1 MPSGRPA
8 IILAAL
14 ALRPGT
20 SMNATALAGCVWR
33 DGAPA
38 NPRAALQT
46 HVTRL
51 RAIMGR
57 DVVVSDSHGYR
68 LDVPEHAVDLFR
80 FRALAA
86 DARSAS
92 AEAGLAMLE
101 EALAL
106 WTGAPL
112 SGLAPDDFGADNA
125 PPIENELLAAAER
138 VGDLHLGLNRAGD
151 TFLRRL
157 RELTAVH
164 PKRERLWEQLM
175 LALYR
180 QGRQGDALAMY
191 HDAVT
196 ALRRDYATKPGAG
209 LTTLHERILAADP
222 DLADSGD
229 EPQAVAQPPIPPPA
243 QLPAWPADFVGR
255 SRELAKLTDLLTP
268 AEGASADRSAVAV
281 ISGPGGAGK
290 TTLALRVAHEVRKHY
305 VDGQVFVE
313 LRGAADGPEVDAPAA
328 LLRAL
333 GVASS
338 ELPGTAEARAGLV
351 RTLCSERRLLI
362 VCDDVAGASDVG
374 ALVPVRS
381 PCGFIVTSRRRLPVV
396 PATVHL
402 DLGLFSRQE
411 SWELLGV
418 VAGEKR
424 VDAEPEAVK
433 RLLQVCGGSPLA
445 VRIAGG
451 RLASRPAWPI
461 DHLASRLDEGDLLD
475 ELEVSGLGVRALL
488 DTSYGGLDPVSAA
501 RYRCL
506 AVVPGLTV
514 DTESAASMWDVSTAE
529 AAATLRDLADLRMLE
544 PMDPD
549 GSGRYRWHGLLGEH
563 VRAVADPDE
572 TRRARHRLLSY
583 LLAAVHAAMQRLL
596 PNRAQLYPFTVDH
609 SLPVPRFATRADV
622 HAWLHPRQEFIVSLA
637 RGLLADGDSQQ
648 VDRAATLSL
657 RVDGAAVECC
667 DSGDQEASARSVLDA
682 PVAPDTG
689 LVAQAWQMM
698 TLAMAARS
706 RLDDA
711 LYAGTRALEMRRE
724 AGDRYGELV
733 MHENVATVHIEAGR
747 YRDALDLLDDLA
759 TADDPLPAQVRA
771 RSLRTRA
778 RAQVGLG
785 LLDRAHADLT
795 NAARI
800 ETPEPVSYDAHYEAT
815 VEATVYRAAGDHVAA
830 VQACRR
836 AVDVAIALESTWM
849 QALSLLDLARI
860 RRQFEGDG
868 RAEAEAALEVSR
880 KGRHVRWQAEALVEL
895 AIAAEGS
902 GDPARAA
909 THQRAAD
916 SLFASMGINAP
927 V

>member
-1 MPSGRPA
+1 M
-8 IILAAL
+8 
-14 ALRPGT
+14 
-20 SMNATALAGCVWR
+20 
-33 DGAPA
+33 
-38 NPRAALQT
+38 
-46 HVTRL
+46 
-51 RAIMGR
+51 
-57 DVVVSDSHGYR
+57 
-68 LDVPEHAVDLFR
+68 
-80 FRALAA
+80 
-86 DARSAS
+86 
-92 AEAGLAMLE
+92 
-101 EALAL
+101 
-106 WTGAPL
+106 
-112 SGLAPDDFGADNA
+112 
-125 PPIENELLAAAER
+125 
-138 VGDLHLGLNRAGD
+138 
-151 TFLRRL
+151 
-157 RELTAVH
+157 
-164 PKRERLWEQLM
+164 
-175 LALYR
+175 
-180 QGRQGDALAMY
+180 
-191 HDAVT
+191 
-196 ALRRDYATKPGAG
+196 
-209 LTTLHERILAADP
+209 
-222 DLADSGD
+222 
-229 EPQAVAQPPIPPPA
+229 
-243 QLPAWPADFVGR
+243 
-255 SRELAKLTDLLTP
+255 
-268 AEGASADRSAVAV
+268 
-281 ISGPGGAGK
+281 ISGPGGSGK
-290 TTLALRVAHEVRKHY
+290 TTLALRAAHEVRKHY

-333 GVASS
+333 GVAPS
-338 ELPGTAEARAGLV
+338 ELPGTADARAGLV
-351 RTLCSERRLLI
+351 RTLCSRRRLLI

-402 DLGLFSRQE
+402 DLGRFSRRE
-411 SWELLGV
+411 SRELLGV

-424 VDAEPEAVK
+424 VDAEPEAVE

-475 ELEVSGLGVRALL
+475 ELEVSGLGVRTLL
-488 DTSYGGLDPVSAA
+488 DTSYGGLDPASAA

-514 DTESAASMWDVSTAE
+514 DTESAASMWGVSTAE
-529 AAATLRDLADLRMLE
+529 AAGTLRDLADLRMLE
-544 PMDPD
+544 PADPD

-563 VRAVADPDE
+563 FRAVADPDE

-583 LLAAVHAAMQRLL
+583 LLASVHAAMQRLL
-596 PNRAQLYPFTVDH
+596 PNRARLYPFTDDH
-609 SLPVPRFATRADV
+609 SLLVPRFATRADV

-637 RGLLADGDSQQ
+637 RGLLAAGDAQQ

-657 RVDGAAVECC
+657 QVDGAAVECY

-682 PVAPDTG
+682 PVAPTDTG

-747 YRDALDLLDDLA
+747 YRDALDLLDELA
-759 TADDPLPAQVRA
+759 AADDPLPAQVRA

-795 NAARI
+795 DAASI

-815 VEATVYRAAGDHVAA
+815 VQATVYRAAGDHVAA

-860 RRQFEGDG
+860 RRQFEDDG

-902 GDPARAA
+902 GNAARAA
-909 THQRAAD
+909 THKRAAD
-916 SLFASMGINAP
+916 SLFASMGVNTS